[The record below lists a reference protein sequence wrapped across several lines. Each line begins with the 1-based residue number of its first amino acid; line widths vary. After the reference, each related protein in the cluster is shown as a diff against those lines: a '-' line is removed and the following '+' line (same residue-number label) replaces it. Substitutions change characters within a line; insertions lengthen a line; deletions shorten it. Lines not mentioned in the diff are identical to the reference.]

1 MIIHGLL
8 DKSITMAKKSP
19 STPRN
24 HHRIHHRNPAFWW
37 LDPTPLGKTVATPLL
52 RNRTGRLQGLRHHRS
67 HEVTEARVPG
77 VGDHGVGPLASAL
90 H

>member
-1 MIIHGLL
+1 MVYWTKASLW
-8 DKSITMAKKSP
+8 
-19 STPRN
+19 PRN
-24 HHRIHHRNPAFWW
+24 PHQPQEITIEFTIEIQTFWW

-77 VGDHGVGPLASAL
+77 VGDHGVGPAL